1 MGDDKDDLG
10 RVLRTIKRSLEAA
23 DSTTTPPD
31 ETTKLLLNSVNQ
43 LVFLVEKLLED
54 SRKHGDS

>member
-23 DSTTTPPD
+23 DGATTPPD